1 MACGMLLASIIS
13 MTKLHTQ
20 NLTQIT
26 DKLKTILQNTNPKEI
41 IEFLVVNPDIATSTY
56 NGTRLQIGNETAIYR
71 GYKTWLD
78 LAHILGCRM
87 LTPTIVDEH
96 FIIMRYEKLTQD
108 SFHASDAQKE
118 EKYGNDSI
126 FSAIHKNEEAGFL
139 HYFTQALQ
147 NVKIDER
154 KRVLNLGIN
163 SGDEFE
169 LIQKL
174 SKNFANLE
182 LVGIDYCASAIE
194 SAKEKFH
201 KEKNVKL
208 IQADINK
215 LNELNLGE
223 FDLIISIGTL
233 QSSNLEYNKLLMSLV
248 QNQLSRKGAM
258 ILAWPNCRW
267 RDGEM
272 LYGARMKNYSFS
284 EMSNLYKDV
293 VFAKKYLQQKKFR
306 VTITGKDYIFVT
318 ATSIRQD

>member
-1 MACGMLLASIIS
+1 MTNFYTLQLSEIIQ
-13 MTKLHTQ
+13 KLQ
-20 NLTQIT
+20 
-26 DKLKTILQNTNPKEI
+26 TILQQKSPKERV
-41 IEFLVVNPDIATSTY
+41 EFQVPNPDIASSTY
-56 NGTRLQIGNETAIYR
+56 NGERLQIGNEVVIYR
-71 GYKTWLD
+71 GYKTWLN

-87 LTPTIVDEH
+87 LTPKTVDEN
-96 FIIMRYEKLTQD
+96 FILMRYEKLTQD
-108 SFHASDAQKE
+108 SFHASNAKKE
-118 EKYGNDSI
+118 EKYGSNSI

-139 HYFTQALQ
+139 HYFTQALH

-174 SKNFANLE
+174 SKNFTNLE

-194 SAKEKFH
+194 SAQEKFQH
-201 KEKNVKL
+201 DSNVTL
-208 IQADINK
+208 LQADINK
-215 LNELNLGE
+215 LNELDLGE

-233 QSSNLEYNKLLMSLV
+233 QSSNLEYNKLLMSIV

-272 LYGARMKNYSFS
+272 LYGARMKNYPFS

-318 ATSIRQD
+318 ATSIKRD

>member
-1 MACGMLLASIIS
+1 
-13 MTKLHTQ
+13 MTNFYTLQLSEITEKLQ
-20 NLTQIT
+20 
-26 DKLKTILQNTNPKEI
+26 TILQQKSSKEI
-41 IEFLVVNPDIATSTY
+41 VEFQVLNPDIASSTY
-56 NGTRLQIGNETAIYR
+56 NGKRLQIGNETVIYR

-87 LTPTIVDEH
+87 LTPKVVDKH

-118 EKYGNDSI
+118 EKYGSNSI

-169 LIQKL
+169 LIKQV
-174 SKNFANLE
+174 SRNFENLE

-194 SAKEKFH
+194 SAKEKFQH
-201 KEKNVKL
+201 DSNVTL
-208 IQADINK
+208 LQADINK

-272 LYGARMKNYSFS
+272 LYGARMKNYPFS

-293 VFAKKYLQQKKFR
+293 IFAKKYLQQKKFR